1 MALLHILLF
10 AATARAFYLPG
21 AAPHNFK
28 EGDPVP
34 LFVNALTPM
43 LTGSDNAKLKSLI
56 NYDYYNPNFKF
67 CEPDGGPQK
76 QPESLGSILFGDRIF
91 NSPYDIKMLENNG
104 TCQTLCTQHDVSG
117 EDAKFINDRIR
128 EDYALN
134 WLIDGLPAA
143 EMKLDT
149 RNGDLFFDMGFNL
162 GNDEEPF
169 SEQKPALNNHY
180 EIVLR
185 YHSPA
190 AGNYRVVGVLVW
202 PSSVGGPQDGPAT
215 CDTTN
220 SNPLVLTETQTQTI
234 RYTYRV
240 TWNESDT
247 PWATRWDNY
256 LKIFDPRI
264 HWFSLINSLVIVV
277 FLCIMVSMILLR
289 SVSRDISR
297 YNAIDLSEDVQEDWG
312 WKLVHGEV
320 FRTPSRP
327 MILSVMV
334 GNGSQLCAMVG
345 VTLVFALLGFL
356 SPSNRGSL
364 ATVMMICWTFFGSIG
379 GYLSSRVYASLGGTE
394 RRKNAFVT
402 ATVLPTIIFTIVFL
416 LDLFLIGAGSSGAVP
431 FGTMLFIII
440 LWFGISAPLSAV
452 GGYFGSKHG
461 VWISISFRSCLI
473 ISRPSNIPSASI
485 KSPAKF
491 PQHPNTFVRW
501 RQLLL
506 AGILPFG
513 AAFVEL
519 YFVLSSLFASRAYYA
534 FGFLA
539 LTAGIVGLTTA
550 TVSILFTYF
559 CLCAEEYRWHWR
571 AFLTGGGSAFWLL
584 AYGLFFWASRLS
596 LHSMSSA
603 ILYLGYLF
611 LLVTF
616 DFLITGT
623 IGFLAS
629 YWAVRRLYSAIRID

>member
-1 MALLHILLF
+1 MALIHTLLF

-21 AAPHNFK
+21 AAPHNFILG
-28 EGDPVP
+28 EQVP

-43 LTGSDNAKLKSLI
+43 LPGSDNAKLKSLI
-56 NYDYYNPNFKF
+56 NYDYYNPKLQF
-67 CEPDGGPQK
+67 CEPEGGAQK

-91 NSPYDIKMLENNG
+91 NSPYDIRMLEKNG
-104 TCQTLCTQHDVSG
+104 TCQTLCVRHDVTG
-117 EDAKFINDRIR
+117 EDAQFINDRIR

-143 EMKLDT
+143 QMKLAT
-149 RNGDLFFDMGFNL
+149 RNGELFFDMGFNL
-162 GNDEEPF
+162 GNHDEYY
-169 SEQKPALNNHY
+169 SEQPALNNHY
-180 EIVLR
+180 EIVLN

-202 PSSVGGPQDGPAT
+202 ASSIGGPQEEPGT
-215 CDTTN
+215 CDNVNTSPLILSETN
-220 SNPLVLTETQTQTI
+220 TNTI

-312 WKLVHGEV
+312 WKLVHGDV
-320 FRTPSRP
+320 FRTPRSP
-327 MILSVMV
+327 MILSVMI
-334 GNGSQLCAMVG
+334 GNGAQLCSMVG
-345 VTLVFALLGFL
+345 VTLAFALLGFL

-364 ATVMMICWTFFGSIG
+364 ATVMMICWTFFGGIG

-402 ATVLPTIIFTIVFL
+402 ATVLPTIIFTVGFL
-416 LDLFLIGAGSSGAVP
+416 LDLVLLGAGSSGAIP
-431 FGTMLFIII
+431 FGTMLLIVF
-440 LWFGISAPLSAV
+440 LWYGISAPLSAV
-452 GGYFGSKHG
+452 GAYFGSKHG
-461 VWISISFRSCLI
+461 AI
-473 ISRPSNIPSASI
+473 
-485 KSPAKF
+485 
-491 PQHPNTFVRW
+491 QHPVPVNQIP
-501 RQLLL
+501 RQIPPTPNYLRPTVGALL

-519 YFVLSSLFASRAYYA
+519 DFVLSSLFASRAYYA

-539 LTAGIVGLTTA
+539 LTSGIVGLTTA

-584 AYGLFFWASRLS
+584 AYGLFFLASRMS

-611 LLVTF
+611 LLVML

-629 YWAVRRLYSAIRID
+629 YWAVRRLYGAIRID

>member
-1 MALLHILLF
+1 MALIHVLLF

-21 AAPHNFK
+21 AAPHNFLK
-28 EGDPVP
+28 GDPVP

-56 NYDYYNPNFKF
+56 NYDYYNPQFQF

-104 TCQTLCTQHDVSG
+104 TCQTLCTRNVSG

-134 WLIDGLPAA
+134 WLVDGLPAA
-143 EMKLDT
+143 EMKQDT

-162 GNDEEPF
+162 GNDEKPF
-169 SEQKPALNNHY
+169 TEERPALNNHY

-185 YHSPA
+185 YHSPSQ
-190 AGNYRVVGVLVW
+190 GNYRVVGVLVW
-202 PSSVGGPQDGPAT
+202 PSSVEESLEEPAT
-215 CDTTN
+215 CDTSN
-220 SNPLVLTETQTQTI
+220 SHPLYLTQTQTQTI

-240 TWNESDT
+240 TWNQSDT

-334 GNGSQLCAMVG
+334 GNGSQLCSMVG

-364 ATVMMICWTFFGSIG
+364 ATVMMICWTFFGGIG

-402 ATVLPTIIFTIVFL
+402 ATVLPTVIFAVVFL

-452 GGYFGSKHG
+452 GAYFGSKHG
-461 VWISISFRSCLI
+461 AI
-473 ISRPSNIPSASI
+473 
-485 KSPAKF
+485 
-491 PQHPNTFVRW
+491 QHPVRVNQIP
-501 RQLLL
+501 RQIPPAPKYLRPAAAALL

-611 LLVTF
+611 LLVIF

>member
-1 MALLHILLF
+1 MALIHVLLF

-21 AAPHNFK
+21 AAPHDFTLG
-28 EGDPVP
+28 EPVP

-43 LTGSDNAKLKSLI
+43 LTGSDNAKLV
-56 NYDYYNPNFKF
+56 YDYYNPNFQF
-67 CEPDGGPQK
+67 CEPEGGPQK

-104 TCQTLCTQHDVSG
+104 SCQTLCVKRGVSG
-117 EDAKFINDRIR
+117 ENAKFINDRIR

-162 GNDEEPF
+162 GNDESPF
-169 SEQKPALNNHY
+169 SEQQPALNNHY

-185 YHSPA
+185 YHSPTP
-190 AGNYRVVGVLVW
+190 GNYRVVGVLVW
-202 PSSVGGPQDGPAT
+202 PSSIGGPQEDPAT

-220 SNPLVLTETQTQTI
+220 ATPLLLTETQTQTI

-240 TWNESDT
+240 TWNQSDT

-334 GNGSQLCAMVG
+334 GNGSQLCSMVG

-364 ATVMMICWTFFGSIG
+364 ATVMMICWTFFGGIG

-402 ATVLPTIIFTIVFL
+402 ATVLPTVIFTVVFL
-416 LDLFLIGAGSSGAVP
+416 LDLFLLGAGSSGAVP
-431 FGTMLFIII
+431 FGTMLLIIV
-440 LWFGISAPLSAV
+440 LWYGISAPLSAI
-452 GGYFGSKHG
+452 GAYFGSKHG
-461 VWISISFRSCLI
+461 AI
-473 ISRPSNIPSASI
+473 
-485 KSPAKF
+485 
-491 PQHPNTFVRW
+491 QHPVRVNQIP
-501 RQLLL
+501 RQIPPTPKYLRPAAAALL

-611 LLVTF
+611 LLVML

>member
-1 MALLHILLF
+1 MAPRLRPALSVSSLLLLSLVPTTF
-10 AATARAFYLPG
+10 GFYLPG
-21 AAPHNFK
+21 AAPHSFVSG
-28 EGDPVP
+28 EQVP

-43 LTGSDNAKLKSLI
+43 LTGKDNAKLKSLI
-56 NYDYYNPNFKF
+56 NYDYYSPKFRF
-67 CEPDGGPQK
+67 CEPEGGPKK

-91 NSPYDIKMLENNG
+91 NSPYDIKMLEGNG
-104 TCQTLCTQHDVSG
+104 TCRTLCVQPDVTA
-117 EDAKFINDRIR
+117 EDAKFINERIK

-143 EMKLDT
+143 EMKSDT
-149 RNGDLFFDMGFNL
+149 RNGEVFYDMGFNL
-162 GNDEEPF
+162 GNDDEER
-169 SEQKPALNNHY
+169 SEFPALNNHY

-185 YHSPA
+185 YHRPSPDK
-190 AGNYRVVGVLVW
+190 YRVVGVLVW
-202 PSSVGGPQDGPAT
+202 PSSIGGPQDGQAT
-215 CDTTN
+215 CVTEGA
-220 SNPLVLTETQTQTI
+220 SPLILSEDKSQAV
-234 RYTYRV
+234 RYTYR
-240 TWNESDT
+240 ESPT

-264 HWFSLINSLVIVV
+264 HWFSLINSMVIVV
-277 FLCIMVSMILLR
+277 FLCVMVSMILLR
-289 SVSRDISR
+289 TVSRDISR

-320 FRTPSRP
+320 FRAPKNP
-327 MILSVMV
+327 MILSVLV
-334 GNGSQLCAMVG
+334 GNGAQLCAMVG

-379 GYLSSRVYASLGGTE
+379 GYFSSRVYASLGGTN
-394 RRKNAFVT
+394 RRKNAFAT
-402 ATVLPTIIFTIVFL
+402 ATVLPTLIFAVVFL
-416 LDLFLIGAGSSGAVP
+416 LNLFLLGAGSSGAVP
-431 FGTMLFIII
+431 FGTMLLIVL
-440 LWFGISAPLSAV
+440 LWYGISAPLSAV
-452 GGYFGSKHG
+452 GHTLVQSTEP
-461 VWISISFRSCLI
+461 FRIQSVSTRFRDRFLLH
-473 ISRPSNIPSASI
+473 RNICA
-485 KSPAKF
+485 
-491 PQHPNTFVRW
+491 
-501 RQLLL
+501 L
-506 AGILPFG
+506 G

-539 LTAGIVGLTTA
+539 LTAGIVALTTA
-550 TVSILFTYF
+550 TVTILFTYF
-559 CLCAEEYRWHWR
+559 ILCAEEYRWHWR

-596 LHSMSSA
+596 LHSLSSA

-611 LLVTF
+611 LLVLL
-616 DFLITGT
+616 DFLVTGT